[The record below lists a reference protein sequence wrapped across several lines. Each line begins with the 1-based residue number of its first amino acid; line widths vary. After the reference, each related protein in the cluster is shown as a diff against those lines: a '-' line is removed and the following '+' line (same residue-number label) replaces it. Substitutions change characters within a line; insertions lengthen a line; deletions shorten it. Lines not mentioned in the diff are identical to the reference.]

1 MNSACVYSATVLIE
15 FGLCPQSTPDG
26 ASTTSYLT
34 FIPTKDDNGKS
45 LFCRGETPDLKG
57 SAKEDSAKLFV
68 TRKYSGQ
75 CSLWRSCARYS
86 REEEREG

>member
-1 MNSACVYSATVLIE
+1 MLIE
-15 FGLCPQSTPDG
+15 FVLVPCPQSTPDG

-34 FIPTKDDNGKS
+34 FIPTKDDHGKS

-68 TRKYSGQ
+68 TRKYSEH
-75 CSLWRSCARYS
+75 RSCSA
-86 REEEREG
+86 GGWG